1 MTVFFAVRACKD
13 RWKHIRTVFARHLHT
28 QTPSGSYPTSRRPYY
43 LHDAMQFMIPHIKK
57 SSHREGKVPDSQ
69 EEVRMTE
76 TPHESVSLDTASPA
90 QCSTVLQQASSPSSS
105 RRINHCDHQQ
115 RVLGKRQRLNDFNPV
130 GTCLVGYKT
139 QETQPTTPDPD
150 AEFLRSLLPDIKT
163 MTAKQK
169 RTFKIGVVKLIDEI
183 LDKTESD
190 VRSSMSLTEPSTV

>member
-13 RWKHIRTVFARHLHT
+13 KWKHIRTVFARHLHA
-28 QTPSGSYPTSRRPYY
+28 QTPSGSSATSRRPYY
-43 LHDAMQFMIPHIKK
+43 LHEAMQFMIPHIRK
-57 SSHREGKVPDSQ
+57 SSHREGKVPDAQ
-69 EEVRMTE
+69 EGVRKME
-76 TPHESVSLDTASPA
+76 TPHESSLDTATPTE
-90 QCSTVLQQASSPSSS
+90 CSTVVPQASSSSS
-105 RRINHCDHQQ
+105 RQINHCDHQQ
-115 RVLGKRQRLNDFNPV
+115 RVRRKRQRLNNFNPV
-130 GTCLVGYKT
+130 GTCLVGYET

-190 VRSSMSLTEPSTV
+190 GRSSMNFTETSTV